1 MRLSM
6 MEDEY
11 NWLLRIL
18 ADDLENNKKFKLE
31 NIGNENGK
39 GVVKYSNDNGYE
51 TYDSQALGKRL
62 NAAISAYN
70 REKVREKIYS
80 MDPEELKEMVCE
92 AFEEAKIDFEIKD
105 GGKIVGFK
113 GLE

>member
-11 NWLLRIL
+11 NWLIKTLV
-18 ADDLENNKKFKLE
+18 DDLENNRNFKLE
-31 NIGNENGK
+31 SRDC
-39 GVVKYSNDNGYE
+39 VVRYSNDNEYE
-51 TYDSQALGKRL
+51 TYDPQTLGKRL
-62 NAAISAYN
+62 NAVISAYN

-92 AFEEAKIDFEIKD
+92 AFEKAQIDFEIKD
-105 GGKIVGFK
+105 GGKITGIK
-113 GLE
+113 EMRLE

>member
-11 NWLLRIL
+11 NWLLRTL
-18 ADDLENNKKFKLE
+18 ADDLENNRKFKLE
-31 NIGNENGK
+31 SNKN
-39 GVVKYSNDNGYE
+39 GVVVLYKNNNGYE
-51 TYDSQALGKRL
+51 TYDSQTLGKRL
-62 NAAISAYN
+62 NAAIRAYN
-70 REKVREKIYS
+70 REKVKEKIYN

-92 AFEEAKIDFEIKD
+92 AFEKAQIDFEIKD

-113 GLE
+113 GLV

>member
-11 NWLLRIL
+11 NWLLRTL
-18 ADDLENNKKFKLE
+18 ADDLENNRKFKLE
-31 NIGNENGK
+31 SRDC
-39 GVVKYSNDNGYE
+39 VVTYSNNNGYE

-80 MDPEELKEMVCE
+80 MNPEELKEMVCE
-92 AFEEAKIDFEIKD
+92 AFEKAQIDFEIKD